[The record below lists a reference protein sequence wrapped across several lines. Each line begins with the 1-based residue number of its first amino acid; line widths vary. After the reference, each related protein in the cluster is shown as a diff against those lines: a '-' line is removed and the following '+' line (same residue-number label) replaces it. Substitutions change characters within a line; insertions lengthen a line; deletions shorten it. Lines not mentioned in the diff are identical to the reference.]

1 MHIENENN
9 IEPAKGRKAKP
20 GEQVAYN
27 RTMHGTIQLFEN
39 EAGEYYPVISWDDK
53 PNLVRSEYYPIGNRM
68 QFPKVWGR
76 KYGATTLLNHILE
89 DKRKQLADAQREI
102 AKLERCLSEVEGW
115 PEYDK

>member
-1 MHIENENN
+1 MHTENESNY
-9 IEPAKGRKAKP
+9 IPKGRKAKP

-39 EAGEYYPVISWDDK
+39 EAGEYYPVVDWDDK
-53 PNLVRSEYYPIGNRM
+53 VKLVRGEYYPIGNRM

-76 KYGATTLLNHILE
+76 KYASTTLLNHILE

-102 AKLERCLSEVEGW
+102 AKLEACLSNVKEW
-115 PEYDK
+115 PEQD